1 MINRRHFLTTGLAA
15 GTVGLSSPVVLAH
28 RKNQR
33 YVLPPEFM
41 PREVQLDRNLG
52 PGEIHVYPS
61 EFALYWT
68 LADNRAIRWAVGIG
82 RGNLY
87 HPGTFFVRGKRK
99 WPRWI
104 PTHDMKK
111 RNPRAYSK
119 FVKGGIYEKGQPG
132 GISNPLGARALYLYN
147 AAGRDTYL
155 RIHGTNDPRTIGIEV
170 SNGCARLVNDQVKQL
185 YAMVPVGTK
194 VVLNKKIGAGPAH
207 SNVS

>member
-1 MINRRHFLTTGLAA
+1 MLNRRGFLTSGLAA
-15 GTVGLSSPVVLAH
+15 GTLGLSSPVLAH

-33 YVLPPEFM
+33 YVLPQKFM
-41 PREVQLDRNLG
+41 PREVQLDRGLK
-52 PGEIHVYPS
+52 PGEIHVYPG

-87 HPGTFFVRGKRK
+87 HPGTFYVRAKQK

-104 PTHDMKK
+104 PTHAMKK
-111 RNPRAYSK
+111 RQPGAYRK
-119 FVKGGIYEKGQPG
+119 FLRGGIYERGQPG
-132 GISNPLGARALYLYN
+132 GISNPLGARALYLFN
-147 AAGRDTYL
+147 ARGRDTYL

-185 YAMVPVGTK
+185 YAMVPIGTK
-194 VVLNKKIGAGPAH
+194 VVLNKKAGAGPAH
-207 SNVS
+207 SVIS